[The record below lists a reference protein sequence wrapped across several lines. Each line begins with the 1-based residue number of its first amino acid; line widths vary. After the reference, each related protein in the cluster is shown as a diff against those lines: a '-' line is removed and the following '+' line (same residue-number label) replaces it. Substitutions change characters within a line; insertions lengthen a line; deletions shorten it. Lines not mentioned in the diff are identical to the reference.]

1 MRAVAPSSHV
11 VADSPRTCGQ
21 ARLRVEAGAAFSRL
35 DGARRPASRDPAQ
48 GQRRCSTIIARPDRD
63 FRSNACGA
71 AVAGNMITSTAQMRR
86 CKNCLIP
93 DAVPGIFLDTTG
105 RCNLCSSAASGA
117 GDVDDEGPR
126 QTREA
131 DLELA
136 LAAARGSGGYDCLV
150 PLSGGKD
157 SLYLLHRLKV
167 DYRLKVL
174 AFTVDIN
181 IPAIA
186 WDNIRRAVA
195 ALDVDHLVYS
205 PPRSLVERLFRYLLT
220 HQEERGAVYT
230 VSYVYAPLFEG
241 EAIRVAIEK
250 GIPLVLAGYSPGQ
263 PEPER
268 MLYEFSRR
276 LISDTDW
283 TPPELIR
290 CGEFSTDELT
300 HFFNPKRYPAGTSF
314 PRYLAPWHAWP
325 YDQERIMKEVVR
337 LGLAASGR
345 HANPIHSNYPINW
358 LLMYSDLR
366 SFGYNPYAPEF
377 SALIRQGK
385 ANRGYW
391 RIMAPVVDAMIRH
404 RVGPGREVTRSLRW
418 LGLTPEQLQINR
430 PRGVY
435 DPVVE
440 AD

>member
-1 MRAVAPSSHV
+1 
-11 VADSPRTCGQ
+11 
-21 ARLRVEAGAAFSRL
+21 
-35 DGARRPASRDPAQ
+35 
-48 GQRRCSTIIARPDRD
+48 
-63 FRSNACGA
+63 
-71 AVAGNMITSTAQMRR
+71 MRR

-93 DAVPGIFLDTTG
+93 DAVPGIVLDASG
-105 RCNLCSSAASGA
+105 RCNLCSAAGPVA
-117 GDVDDEGPR
+117 EVADDEGAR
-126 QTREA
+126 RAREA
-131 DLELA
+131 DLEGA
-136 LAAARGSGGYDCLV
+136 LVAARGISGYDCIV
-150 PLSGGKD
+150 ALSGGKD

-195 ALDVDHLVYS
+195 RLDVDHLVYS
-205 PPRSLVERLFRYLLT
+205 PPRSLVEKLFRYLLT

-241 EAIRVAIEK
+241 EAIRVAVEK

-276 LISDTDW
+276 LICNTDW
-283 TPPELIR
+283 TPPELAQ
-290 CGEFSTDELT
+290 CGEFSTDELAR
-300 HFFNPKRYPAGTSF
+300 FFNPKRYPAGTRF

-345 HANPIHSNYPINW
+345 HASPIYSNYPINW

-377 SALIRQGK
+377 STLIRQGK

-391 RIMAPVVDAMIRH
+391 RIMAPLVDAMIRH
-404 RVGPGREVTRSLRW
+404 RIGPGREVTRSLRW
-418 LGLTPEQLQINR
+418 LALTPEQLRINR
-430 PRGVY
+430 PRGAY
-435 DPVVE
+435 DPVIE
-440 AD
+440 AA